1 MSGSMSV
8 LEAGLRGGGIALLLL
23 LAIAGW
29 RDARRAAA
37 ARYGALFALCA
48 IAYLIESAPPLASE
62 HPPWIVPIR
71 LLSVIAPAVFQ
82 LWSAANF
89 DNSFVPRWWRWLPSV
104 GMAALALW
112 AIISDRAPP
121 WRAAQLAALL
131 LVGAGLWEALAG
143 RDADLLE
150 GRRRFRLVLA
160 VGVGLCIVGLTLLAY
175 AASQGIHAYGA
186 LIGPGSVLALALASA
201 LLRLR
206 IEPRP
211 EFDLDSAAAE
221 PTARL
226 ATAPTVAMDAEERAL
241 LDRLQQLMESD
252 RIYREEGLGIAALAA
267 RLAIPEYRLRR
278 LINQRLGHRN
288 FTAYINGYRLAE
300 TTTALADPAQARVP
314 ILTIALDAGFQSLG
328 PFNRAFKAH
337 AGVTPSEF
345 RRDRLGEQHA
355 APQANDPL
363 PASSPIPKSA
373 SG

>member
-8 LEAGLRGGGIALLLL
+8 LEAGLRGGGIAVLLL

-29 RDARRAAA
+29 RDARCAAA
-37 ARYGALFALCA
+37 ARYGVLFALCA

-71 LLSVIAPAVFQ
+71 LLSVVAPAVFQ

-89 DNSFVPRWWRWLPSV
+89 DDSFVPRWWRWLPFG

-112 AIISDRAPP
+112 AIVTDRALA
-121 WRAAQLAALL
+121 WHATQLAALL
-131 LVGAGLWEALAG
+131 LVGAGLREALAG

-150 GRRRFRLVLA
+150 GRRRFRLILA
-160 VGVGLCIVGLTLLAY
+160 VGVGLCIAGLTLLAY
-175 AASQGIHAYGA
+175 AASQGIHADRG
-186 LIGPGSVLALALASA
+186 LVGPGSVLALALTSA

-211 EFDLDSAAAE
+211 DLEPAAPASSPRL
-221 PTARL
+221 PTAP
-226 ATAPTVAMDAEERAL
+226 AVAMDAEERAL
-241 LDRLQQLMESD
+241 LDRLQLLMEHD
-252 RIYREEGLGIAALAA
+252 RIYRQEGLGIAALAA

-288 FTAYINGYRLAE
+288 FSSYINGYRLAE
-300 TTTALADPAQARVP
+300 AAAALADASQARVP

-328 PFNRAFKAH
+328 PFNRAFKAY

-345 RRDRLGEQHA
+345 RRDRLGERHA
-355 APQANDPL
+355 PPQANDP
-363 PASSPIPKSA
+363 PPTSSPIPKSA